1 MEIRKYII
9 VSTQELD
16 KIDFSKVCEDSVD
29 TLRYSKDGLYTFVK
43 FEGEAQ
49 QVATQVIAKS
59 GSVNKKTTTNKLE
72 IQLPEKINNIK
83 VEIQGIGTIHYVV
96 FNGTENEF

>member
-16 KIDFSKVCEDSVD
+16 KIDFSQVCEDSVD

-43 FEGEAQ
+43 FEGE
-49 QVATQVIAKS
+49 TPYFFGLINDKS
-59 GSVNKKTTTNKLE
+59 REYNHSE
-72 IQLPEKINNIK
+72 ILQILS
-83 VEIQGIGTIHYVV
+83 G
-96 FNGTENEF
+96 ENWS